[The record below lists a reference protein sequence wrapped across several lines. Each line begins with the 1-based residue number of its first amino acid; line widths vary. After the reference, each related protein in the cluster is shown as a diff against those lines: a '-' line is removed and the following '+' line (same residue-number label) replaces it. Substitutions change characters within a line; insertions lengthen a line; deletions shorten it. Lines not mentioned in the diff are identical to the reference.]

1 MIMPDEREE
10 KQAARAEPPKA
21 EPARATA
28 IADMLNVADSLRL
41 LQQQAAQEAM
51 KLPEKRLDDASPDGG
66 AKPYTLRNDGDG
78 KFTKINAFGDE
89 VDEQG
94 ALTDEGKRTAAARA
108 QAGIR

>member
-1 MIMPDEREE
+1 MAEERDE
-10 KQAARAEPPKA
+10 KQAAGTSPPKA
-21 EPARATA
+21 ESNRAA
-28 IADMLNVADSLRL
+28 AVADMLNVADSLRV
-41 LQQQAAQEAM
+41 LQQQATKEAM

-89 VDEQG
+89 VNEQG
-94 ALTDEGKRTAAARA
+94 ELTDEGKRTAAARA